1 MIGARTSYLLRS
13 FIENQIMKTKLTLN
27 IDDKIVARA
36 KRVSARKKVSL
47 SSVVENYLEKFSRD
61 SSPEKNKSK
70 EPSLLERIRKYTK
83 HAEPLPENY
92 DPKKPWHEHLDEKY
106 GK

>member
-1 MIGARTSYLLRS
+1 
-13 FIENQIMKTKLTLN
+13 MKTKLTLN

-36 KRVSARKKVSL
+36 KRASAKRKVSL
-47 SSVVENYLEKFSRD
+47 SSVVEEYLDKYSHPSLSVEK
-61 SSPEKNKSK
+61 KKT

-83 HAEPLPENY
+83 NAEPLPEDY
-92 DPKKPWHEHLDEKY
+92 DYKKVWHEHLDEKY

>member
-1 MIGARTSYLLRS
+1 
-13 FIENQIMKTKLTLN
+13 MKTKLTLN

-47 SSVVENYLEKFSRD
+47 SSVVENYLEKFSSD

-70 EPSLLERIRKYTK
+70 EPSLLERIRKYTHPVDISDEEIEK
-83 HAEPLPENY
+83 LKEDHF
-92 DPKKPWHEHLDEKY
+92 KEKY
-106 GK
+106 GL